1 MRPLQKLPDTKDKL
15 KKYSYILNEMHF
27 NMLARQGISKSKVFL
42 SEPFKVALTT
52 SFDDGGNHKLNF
64 QLTSVAATNYKKCAR
79 LKRMW
84 LECDVRIFTSINVT
98 RL

>member
-15 KKYSYILNEMHF
+15 KKYSSMLNEIHF
-27 NMLARQGISKSKVFL
+27 NMLARQQISKAKVFL
-42 SEPFKVALTT
+42 SKPFKVALTT
-52 SFDDGGNHKLNF
+52 SFDDGGNRKLNF

-84 LECDVRIFTSINVT
+84 LECDVRKFTCMNVT